1 MDKAIGGIKDLQ
13 LKQIRIFS
21 IIFILTFLILAG
33 CGGGGGGNSSSNNT
47 DSNSSN
53 SGGAGTISL
62 AWDANTGSGIAG
74 YKIYYGTSSENYPT
88 VINVGDTTTYTI
100 SNLHSGH
107 TYYLAVTNYDTSGN
121 ESGYSNEISGAAR

>member
-1 MDKAIGGIKDLQ
+1 MKP
-13 LKQIRIFS
+13 IRIFS

-33 CGGGGGGNSSSNNT
+33 CGGGGGGGSSNNT
-47 DSNSSN
+47 DSTSN
-53 SGGAGTISL
+53 STGSNGAGTISL
-62 AWDANTGSGIAG
+62 AWDANPSSGIAG
-74 YKIYYGTSSENYPT
+74 YKVYYGTSSGDYPT

-107 TYYLAVTNYDTSGN
+107 TYYLAVTVYDTSGN